1 MPKNINM
8 KYRILSIDELQ
19 ELEKEFITF
28 LSAQSITSDL
38 WEEMKAKQADRAQ
51 LLIEQFSDIV
61 FEKVISNIEYL
72 EQKSKREIRL
82 FHCLPEKI
90 KMLGLVIQGDTQ
102 LDFTQNMSPE
112 QMMQH
117 LQLSGAGLKMYQGE
131 RAYKK
136 QREIELFELM
146 EQGALISKDGALYK
160 TLESLSKE

>member
-1 MPKNINM
+1 M
-8 KYRILSIDELQ
+8 KYRTLSLEELK

-38 WEEMKAKQADRAQ
+38 WEEIKEKQADRAQ

-61 FEKVISNIEYL
+61 FEKVISNIEYI

-90 KMLGLVIQGDTQ
+90 KMLGLVIQGETQ
-102 LDFTQNMSPE
+102 IDFTQSMSPE

-117 LQLSGAGLKMYQGE
+117 MQLSGASLKMYQGE

-136 QREIELFELM
+136 QREIELFDLL
-146 EQGALISKDGALYK
+146 EQGGLISKDGALYK
-160 TLESLSKE
+160 TLESLAKE